1 MIKAVIFDMDGV
13 LINTEKYLVKY
24 WCQAAEELGMPMKR
38 EQALMIRSFSG
49 KFAEPWLKGIYGETF
64 DYVAVRE
71 RRKEIMA
78 EHLAK
83 NGVEIKPG
91 VKETLNYLREKG
103 YKLAVATATDRE
115 RAEAYLDEIGITE
128 MFDRIVCANMVEN
141 GKPMPDIYLYACDQI
156 GVKAEACV
164 AVEDSPNGVKSA
176 YGAGCRVVMIP
187 DLTLPDEETKG
198 YLWKQ
203 VEKMNDLQ
211 QIL

>member
-38 EQALMIRSFSG
+38 EHALMIRSFSG

-91 VKETLNYLREKG
+91 VKETLNYLREKRIQTRSG
-103 YKLAVATATDRE
+103 NC
-115 RAEAYLDEIGITE
+115 DESRTGRSISG
-128 MFDRIVCANMVEN
+128 
-141 GKPMPDIYLYACDQI
+141 
-156 GVKAEACV
+156 
-164 AVEDSPNGVKSA
+164 
-176 YGAGCRVVMIP
+176 
-187 DLTLPDEETKG
+187 
-198 YLWKQ
+198 
-203 VEKMNDLQ
+203 
-211 QIL
+211 

>member
-38 EQALMIRSFSG
+38 EHALMIRSFSG

-91 VKETLNYLREKG
+91 VKETLNYLREKDTNSQWQ
-103 YKLAVATATDRE
+103 LR
-115 RAEAYLDEIGITE
+115 
-128 MFDRIVCANMVEN
+128 RIEN
-141 GKPMPDIYLYACDQI
+141 GQKHIWMRELTVFITPHSMVRKGDLRKKSGNNWYGPLIYRFYKQRIEKRISIIFCI
-156 GVKAEACV
+156 
-164 AVEDSPNGVKSA
+164 SA
-176 YGAGCRVVMIP
+176 GSRNMRSKHMWTGFMTIRQ
-187 DLTLPDEETKG
+187 T
-198 YLWKQ
+198 W
-203 VEKMNDLQ
+203 
-211 QIL
+211 

>member
-38 EQALMIRSFSG
+38 EHALMIRSFSG

-91 VKETLNYLREKG
+91 VKETLNYLREKDTNSQWQ
-103 YKLAVATATDRE
+103 LRRT
-115 RAEAYLDEIGITE
+115 
-128 MFDRIVCANMVEN
+128 EN
-141 GKPMPDIYLYACDQI
+141 GQKHIWMKLELQKC
-156 GVKAEACV
+156 
-164 AVEDSPNGVKSA
+164 
-176 YGAGCRVVMIP
+176 
-187 DLTLPDEETKG
+187 LTGLSVPT
-198 YLWKQ
+198 W
-203 VEKMNDLQ
+203 
-211 QIL
+211 